1 MARRD
6 REPERSDE
14 DDLEQDRE
22 PPESPQRERRR
33 SRLEGVIPELIKK
46 AVGAGYNTA
55 TGSADALKQFIA
67 DSKLPKEIAN
77 AIFEQIDQTKNGLFR
92 VVAREIRGFLE
103 AIDWQHEMQ
112 KLLTTVSFEIKT
124 EIRFIPNDSAPDKLG
139 RPQVNAAMK
148 VKRQRDKNDKGDKR
162 RAPEP
167 EPAAE
172 ESSSGEPVDET
183 PPPPPTRIDTPRPRS
198 NPPVTKSVPPPAG
211 PRESNRPPPPSSI
224 RPEDDEPEFP

>member
-6 REPERSDE
+6 REPERN
-14 DDLEQDRE
+14 DDDAPESERDRE
-22 PPESPQRERRR
+22 APEEPRERRR

-55 TGSADALKQFIA
+55 TGSADALKQFIT

-148 VKRQRDKNDKGDKR
+148 VKRQRDKGDKR
-162 RAPEP
+162 RAPQQEETDA
-167 EPAAE
+167 EPANVE
-172 ESSSGEPVDET
+172 TDET
-183 PPPPPTRIDTPRPRS
+183 PAPPPTRIDTPTARS
-198 NPPVTKSVPPPAG
+198 TPVTKSVPPPAG

>member
-6 REPERSDE
+6 REPERT
-14 DDLEQDRE
+14 DDADADPDRE
-22 PPESPQRERRR
+22 RDDEPRERRR
-33 SRLEGVIPELIKK
+33 SRLEGVIPDLIKK

-55 TGSADALKQFIA
+55 TGSADALKQFIS

-148 VKRQRDKNDKGDKR
+148 VKRQRDKNDKRKTPV
-162 RAPEP
+162 PEP
-167 EPAAE
+167 ETEDAE
-172 ESSSGEPVDET
+172 ADATKAEAEATPE
-183 PPPPPTRIDTPRPRS
+183 PPPI
-198 NPPVTKSVPPPAG
+198 TKSVPPPAG

>member
-6 REPERSDE
+6 REPERTDDDASDS
-14 DDLEQDRE
+14 DRE
-22 PPESPQRERRR
+22 RDAPEEPRERRR

-148 VKRQRDKNDKGDKR
+148 VKRQRDKDKDKR
-162 RAPEP
+162 RAPQPESDAAPPDDATNAEP
-167 EPAAE
+167 E
-172 ESSSGEPVDET
+172 ET
-183 PPPPPTRIDTPRPRS
+183 PVPPPTRLDTPTARS
-198 NPPVTKSVPPPAG
+198 SPITKSVPPPAG
-211 PRESNRPPPPSSI
+211 PRESNRPPPSSSI
-224 RPEDDEPEFP
+224 RPDDDEPEFP